1 MQLFSAHFISTVV
14 DTHDRIVLLTAMNFV
29 SFSSNKVKQKS
40 IQILRNKMQ
49 KNNQPCLIFQK
60 FGYCSGHQKGAC
72 VKRHDK
78 KQISLCKK

>member
-1 MQLFSAHFISTVV
+1 
-14 DTHDRIVLLTAMNFV
+14 
-29 SFSSNKVKQKS
+29 
-40 IQILRNKMQ
+40 MQ

-78 KQISLCKK
+78 KQISLCKKWDTILFLCISKIWILFV